1 MTYVDWSELIRNY
14 ATAVGILAGGGWA
27 FWKWGYSDWAG
38 AQKNRPSLDGHLT
51 IDSAPVNNEQLLVTI
66 VGHWNNRGHFP
77 VVLDSDLSR
86 VQVFELPNQL
96 TAGEFEPS
104 KQLKKPLFVQYPFA
118 DLQWLELEPQTQ
130 STLRAHFVLEPKK
143 RYFIRWE
150 FFKRKTNERED
161 QFLWSKEIVWE
172 AASNLASQPTPA
184 SGRG

>member
-1 MTYVDWSELIRNY
+1 MNALEWSELIKNI
-14 ATAVGILAGGGWA
+14 VSILAVIAGGMWA

-51 IDSAPVNNEQLLVTI
+51 IDAASVNDQQLLVTV

-86 VQVFELPNQL
+86 VQVFELPDQL
-96 TAGEFEPS
+96 TAGAFELS
-104 KQLKKPLFVQYPFA
+104 KHLKKPLFIQHPFS

-130 STLRAHFVLEPKK
+130 STLRAHFVLQPRK

-150 FFKRKTNERED
+150 FFKKKKNENEE
-161 QFLWSKEIVWE
+161 QFLWSKEIAWE
-172 AASNLASQPTPA
+172 ATSNNSLQPTPA
-184 SGRG
+184 IGRG